1 MQNTSLQISGA
12 KKWLFFG
19 FGAMTLLS
27 IFAAVVADVY
37 FLAALPALV
46 LLAYFTMVDFRKL
59 FFILLAFIPLSTEI
73 YLPNGFG
80 TDLPTEPLIVGLMG
94 VYLIYVFRHSE
105 RMEKDFFRH
114 PITTLLFLHV
124 GWILVTTITSSLF
137 FISFKY
143 LLAKFWYVIT
153 FYFLAGML
161 LKKEADIRRMFW
173 YIFIPLVF
181 TMLVII
187 AKHAMLGFSFESV
200 FQVLHPFYR
209 NHVAYAAIMATFV
222 PFLWFM
228 RQWYKPFSFV
238 WLCLAGALLF
248 FLIAIQLSYT
258 RAAYAAI
265 FIAVGS
271 YFIIRFRLMKWALG
285 AAVIMAIALVS
296 YLTVNNRYL
305 EFAPNYEQTIT
316 HTEFGNLL
324 EATYQLEDIS
334 TMERVFRWVA
344 AGYMS
349 KEKPVFGFGPG
360 NFYSFY
366 WPYTVR
372 SFETYVSDNPE
383 RSGIHSYYLMV
394 LVEQGYIGLIIY
406 LILLFYIL
414 LHGERL
420 YHRITDMRQ
429 KQIVM
434 IALLIIIVISG
445 LQLINDLLETDKIG
459 PFFFIAMAIL
469 VNVDVKNKVKK

>member
-1 MQNTSLQISGA
+1 MQNAGLQISGSN
-12 KKWLFFG
+12 KWLFYG
-19 FGAMTLLS
+19 FSAMTLLS
-27 IFAAVVADVY
+27 IFAAILADFY
-37 FLAALPALV
+37 YLAAFPALV
-46 LLAYFTMVDFRKL
+46 LVAYFTMVDFRKL
-59 FFILLAFIPLSTEI
+59 FFVLLAFIPLSTEVS
-73 YLPNGFG
+73 LPNGFG

-105 RMEKDFFRH
+105 RMETGFFRH
-114 PITTLLFLHV
+114 PITTLLFLHI
-124 GWILVTTITSSLF
+124 GWILVATITSSSF

-143 LLAKFWYVIT
+143 LLAKLWYVVT

-161 LKKEADIRRMFW
+161 LKNSNDIRRMFW
-173 YIFIPLVF
+173 YILIPLLF
-181 TMLVII
+181 TILII
-187 AKHAMLGFSFESV
+187 VAKHATLGFTFESV
-200 FQVLHPFYR
+200 YQVLHPFYR

-228 RQWYKPFSFV
+228 RQWYKPYSLI
-238 WLCLAGALLF
+238 WLFLAGTLMI

-265 FIAVGS
+265 FIAIGA
-271 YFIIRFRLMKWALG
+271 YFIIRLKLMKWALG
-285 AAVIMAIALVS
+285 ASVVVIIILVS
-296 YLTVNNRYL
+296 YLAVNNKYL
-305 EFAPNYEQTIT
+305 DFAPNYEQTIT

-334 TMERVFRWVA
+334 TMERVYRWVA

-360 NFYSFY
+360 NFYNFY

-394 LVEQGYIGLIIY
+394 LVEQGYAGLMIY
-406 LILLFYIL
+406 LALLFFILLY
-414 LHGERL
+414 GERL
-420 YHRITDMRQ
+420 YHRIVNPRH

-434 IALLIIIVISG
+434 IALLMIIIISA

-459 PFFFIAMAIL
+459 PFFFMAMAII
-469 VNVDVKNKVKK
+469 VNMDVKNRKLE

>member
-1 MQNTSLQISGA
+1 MQNAGLQISGSN
-12 KKWLFFG
+12 KWLFYG

-27 IFAAVVADVY
+27 IFAAILVNFY
-37 FLAALPALV
+37 YLAAFPALV
-46 LLAYFTMVDFRKL
+46 LVVYFTMVDFRKL
-59 FFILLAFIPLSTEI
+59 FFVLLACIPLSTEVS
-73 YLPNGFG
+73 LPNGFG

-94 VYLIYVFRHSE
+94 VYLIYIFRHSE
-105 RMEKDFFRH
+105 RMDAGFFRH
-114 PITTLLFLHV
+114 PITALLFLHV
-124 GWILVTTITSSLF
+124 GWILVATITSSQF

-143 LLAKFWYVIT
+143 FLAKFWYVIT

-161 LKKEADIRRMFW
+161 LKKSRDIRQMFW
-173 YIFIPLVF
+173 YILVPLLF
-181 TMLVII
+181 TMLVIV
-187 AKHAMLGFSFESV
+187 AKHATLGFSFEQV
-200 FQVLHPFYR
+200 YQVLHPFYR

-222 PFLWFM
+222 PFLWFV
-228 RQWYKPFSFV
+228 RQWYKPFSLT
-238 WLCLAGALLF
+238 WLFLAGTLLF

-265 FIAVGS
+265 FIAIGA
-271 YFIIRFRLMKWALG
+271 YYIIRLRLMKWALG
-285 AAVIMAIALVS
+285 AGVVFVIILVS
-296 YLTVNNRYL
+296 YLAVNNKYL

-334 TMERVFRWVA
+334 TMERVYRWVA

-360 NFYSFY
+360 NFYNFY

-394 LVEQGYIGLIIY
+394 LVEQGYVGLMIY
-406 LILLFYIL
+406 LALLFLILLY
-414 LHGERL
+414 GERL
-420 YHRITDMRQ
+420 YHRIANLRH

-434 IALLIIIVISG
+434 IALLMIIIISA

-459 PFFFIAMAIL
+459 PFFFMAMAIV
-469 VNVDVKNKVKK
+469 VNMDVRNRQSE

>member
-1 MQNTSLQISGA
+1 MQNAGLQISGTN
-12 KKWLFFG
+12 KWLFYG

-27 IFAAVVADVY
+27 IFAAILADFY
-37 FLAALPALV
+37 YLAAIPALV
-46 LLAYFTMVDFRKL
+46 LVAYFTLVDFRKL
-59 FFILLAFIPLSTEI
+59 FFVLLAFIPLSTEVN
-73 YLPNGFG
+73 LPNGFG

-94 VYLIYVFRHSE
+94 VYLIYIFRHGE
-105 RMEKDFFRH
+105 RMDAGFFRH
-114 PITTLLFLHV
+114 PITTLLFLHI
-124 GWILVTTITSSLF
+124 GWILVATITSNLF

-143 LLAKFWYVIT
+143 LLAKLWYVIT

-161 LKKEADIRRMFW
+161 LKKSRDIRQMFW
-173 YIFIPLVF
+173 YILIPLLF
-181 TMLVII
+181 TMLVIV
-187 AKHAMLGFSFESV
+187 AKHATLGFSFELV
-200 FQVLHPFYR
+200 YQVLHPFYR

-228 RQWYKPFSFV
+228 GQWYKPFSLT
-238 WLCLAGALLF
+238 WLFLAGAFIF

-265 FIAVGS
+265 LIAIGAYYV
-271 YFIIRFRLMKWALG
+271 IRFRFMKWALG
-285 AAVIMAIALVS
+285 AGVVFVIILVS
-296 YLTVNNRYL
+296 YLAVNNKYL

-334 TMERVFRWVA
+334 TMERVYRWVA

-360 NFYSFY
+360 NFYNFY

-394 LVEQGYIGLIIY
+394 LVEQGYVGLMIY
-406 LILLFYIL
+406 LLLLFYVL
-414 LHGERL
+414 LYGERL
-420 YHRITDMRQ
+420 YHRIVNPRH

-434 IALLIIIVISG
+434 IAMLMIVIISA

-459 PFFFIAMAIL
+459 PFFFMAMAII
-469 VNVDVKNKVKK
+469 VNMDTRNRQSE